1 MILIAGIGNI
11 FLGDDGFGSE
21 VARQLSRRVLNPSV
35 RVIDFGIRGMDL
47 LYTLLDQYDA
57 TIIVDALPQ
66 QGKPGTLYVFEPDLS
81 EPEQQVAALEAHA
94 MDPLAVLLAGAF
106 HGGGA
111 EEHSNC
117 RLRAG
122 NLRPAGRGIDGFESR
137 CGCRCRTGRRPGRTV
152 SRRIEEHKTEWT
164 GSRKVAP
171 VKVLNV
177 NVVDAM

>member
-81 EPEQQVAALEAHA
+81 EPEQQVAAVEAHA
-94 MDPLAVLLAGAF
+94 MDPLAVLSLARSM
-106 HGGGA
+106 GA
-111 EEHSNC
+111 ELKNIRIVGCEPETFGPPDEGFMGLSPVVAAAVEPAADLVEQLVEELRSARQNGREAAKW
-117 RLRAG
+117 RL
-122 NLRPAGRGIDGFESR
+122 
-137 CGCRCRTGRRPGRTV
+137 
-152 SRRIEEHKTEWT
+152 
-164 GSRKVAP
+164 
-171 VKVLNV
+171 
-177 NVVDAM
+177 